1 MFVVIGHCQ
10 MKKIA
15 RRQNEDAQGGEKSK
29 KNGKSNVKP
38 RKTDDPAGMSFTF
51 SSQSLKYACH
61 VPALT
66 VSWPSVDRCSDMLV
80 PNPASRELISFVSY
94 IFSGRVR

>member
-1 MFVVIGHCQ
+1 

-38 RKTDDPAGMSFTF
+38 RKTDDLAGTSFTF
-51 SSQSLKYACH
+51 SSQPRT

-94 IFSGRVR
+94 IFSGCVR